1 MNAAYLWLPVLLA
14 TVVLLA
20 GITWLASRARA
31 RRKAARR
38 ADPGND
44 YAIRTD
50 WADGGGIL
58 NYSSFVYFDVDRDGE
73 YGVGDRPMAGIMVR
87 LQDEAGKVVMATRTN
102 NAGFANFPMSMKSR
116 KAVIRAAGDWR
127 FSVSVPPGWR
137 ATGANEV
144 QARHIDHMPGSPT
157 GLVSREMLSP
167 VGLAP
172 PRSLAGWISD
182 DAHSTRR
189 ISDDARPGGR
199 IRDDGTPTLAVL
211 RDGAVVETRTLPP
224 GAAFRVDLP
233 EDADAF
239 SITGGGLDRW
249 LALSP
254 YPVDLG
260 LLSSRTDRLAS
271 DAVLETIDFDDV
283 TGRTF
288 RKIPS
293 GHAGLSWR
301 NLNAM
306 ARDYTKDSQ
315 GYVNGNVS
323 GDHVAYTS
331 SGLPAEFSCDRPF
344 GFHSVMLTAA
354 WLSSEGEVAL
364 IESWL
369 GDQLV
374 ASDHFALS
382 ALTPVHY
389 APMLRAVTRVRLS
402 TTHRWQLVL
411 DDLVLAR

>member
-1 MNAAYLWLPVLLA
+1 MSGLSIAGLLLA
-14 TVVLLA
+14 AVAVLA
-20 GITWLASRARA
+20 GIAWRVWRARS
-31 RRKAARR
+31 RRKAGRWT
-38 ADPGND
+38 DPGND
-44 YAIRTD
+44 YAVRTD
-50 WADGGGIL
+50 WEGGGGTL

-87 LQDEAGKVVMATRTN
+87 LHDETGKVIVAARTN

-116 KAVIRAAGDWR
+116 KAVIRAPGNWR

-137 ATGANEV
+137 ATGAHEV
-144 QARHIDHMPGSPT
+144 QARHIESMPGSPT

-167 VGLAP
+167 AGLAP
-172 PRSLAGWISD
+172 PRRLGG
-182 DAHSTRR
+182 R
-189 ISDDARPGGR
+189 ISDDRPA
-199 IRDDGTPTLAVL
+199 TLAVL
-211 RDGAVVETRTLPP
+211 REGEIIEARALPP
-224 GAAFRVDLP
+224 GAGFRFDLP
-233 EDADAF
+233 EDADAI

-254 YPVDLG
+254 YPADLG
-260 LLSSRTDRLAS
+260 LLSPRTGCIAR

-293 GHAGLSWR
+293 GHAGLTWR

-331 SGLPAEFSCDRPF
+331 SGLPAEFSRDQPF

-374 ASDHFALS
+374 SSDHVTLS

-389 APMLRAVTRVRLS
+389 APMLKAVTRVRLS
-402 TTHRWQLVL
+402 TEHQWQLVL
-411 DDLVLAR
+411 DDLVVVR

>member
-1 MNAAYLWLPVLLA
+1 MREL
-14 TVVLLA
+14 TLA
-20 GITWLASRARA
+20 GIVLVVIFVLGGIAWLVWQARA
-31 RRKAARR
+31 RRKAGRS

-44 YAIRTD
+44 YAVRTD
-50 WADGGGIL
+50 WAGGGGTL

-87 LQDEAGKVVMATRTN
+87 LHDETGKLRLATRTN

-116 KAVIRAAGDWR
+116 KAAIRAPGTWR
-127 FSVSVPPGWR
+127 FSVSVPPDWR

-144 QARHIDHMPGSPT
+144 QARHIEPMPGSPT

-172 PRSLAGWISD
+172 PRRLSGRVGDEGAAMLAVM
-182 DAHSTRR
+182 R
-189 ISDDARPGGR
+189 
-199 IRDDGTPTLAVL
+199 DGT
-211 RDGAVVETRTLPP
+211 VVETRALPP
-224 GAAFRVDLP
+224 GAAFRFDLP
-233 EDADAF
+233 QDADAI

-254 YPVDLG
+254 YPADLG
-260 LLSSRTDRLAS
+260 LLSPGTDCTAR

-293 GHAGLSWR
+293 GHAGLFWR

-331 SGLPAEFSCDRPF
+331 SGLPAEFSREQPF

-369 GDQLV
+369 GDKLV
-374 ASDHFALS
+374 SSDHVTLS

-389 APMLRAVTRVRLS
+389 APMLGVVTRVRLS
-402 TTHRWQLVL
+402 TNHQWQLVI